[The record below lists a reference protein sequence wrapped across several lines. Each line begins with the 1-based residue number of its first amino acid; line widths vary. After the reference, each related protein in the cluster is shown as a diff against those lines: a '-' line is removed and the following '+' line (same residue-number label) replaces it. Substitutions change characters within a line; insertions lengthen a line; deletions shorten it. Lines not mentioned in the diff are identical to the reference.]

1 MNHIVCIAYVPDTE
15 TKIKVAGDGVSID
28 EADVKWIVSPYDEF
42 ALEGAL
48 KAKEAGGG
56 TVTAVTFG
64 PARADAGLRECLA
77 RGADEA
83 VRVASDGLGQVD
95 SLGVAMLLAAA
106 IKVLP
111 HDVVWMGNKGVGTD
125 AQTLV
130 PMLAELLDLP
140 HANLVTKIEWKDG
153 GVVAYREIEGAREV
167 VEMAFPC
174 VVGAQKGLNEPRYS
188 SLKGIMAAKK
198 KVIAVKKPAD
208 VGVDPGVTTGEKA
221 AVRWTK
227 LELPPARQAVK
238 LIPADD
244 PAKAADELVR
254 LLRDEA
260 KVL

>member
-1 MNHIVCIAYVPDTE
+1 M
-15 TKIKVAGDGVSID
+15 
-28 EADVKWIVSPYDEF
+28 
-42 ALEGAL
+42 
-48 KAKEAGGG
+48 
-56 TVTAVTFG
+56 
-64 PARADAGLRECLA
+64 
-77 RGADEA
+77 
-83 VRVASDGLGQVD
+83 
-95 SLGVAMLLAAA
+95 
-106 IKVLP
+106 
-111 HDVVWMGNKGVGTD
+111 
-125 AQTLV
+125 V

-140 HANLVTKIEWKDG
+140 HANLVTKLEWKDG

-167 VEMAFPC
+167 VEMPLPC
-174 VVGAQKGLNEPRYS
+174 VIGAQKGLNEPRYA

-198 KVIAVKKPAD
+198 KVIAVKKPQD
-208 VGVDPGVTTGEKA
+208 VGVDPGATTGEKA